1 MHLGFYDCPGGFH
14 LLIIQHV
21 LIYLQIAL
29 FIVDRD
35 EFFQLLVFAPKR
47 IVELWRFVTYIFL
60 HTNFTH
66 LALNVVI
73 QVSRRRFI
81 QSTTYK

>member
-1 MHLGFYDCPGGFH
+1 M
-14 LLIIQHV
+14 
-21 LIYLQIAL
+21 

-35 EFFQLLVFAPKR
+35 EFFQLLVFAPNHLA
-47 IVELWRFVTYIFL
+47 EMWRFVTYIFL

-73 QVSRRRFI
+73 QVSE
-81 QSTTYK
+81 